1 MQYISM
7 KKFLLTAIALFIG
20 VSAFAQDASSS
31 SSVVRRKASDRNTR
45 QDSPGVTQRMQNRLE
60 SSSTDDSELQWMRVM
75 YRSLDLTKDANGAL
89 YYPDEPVEGQDNLFR
104 IIMKRMADGSLRG
117 YEYLDGR
124 EVFSD
129 DFKVNM
135 RDVLD
140 RFYILYSEAK
150 GSTEKNPRFTIEE
163 SDIPASEVLSYY
175 IIERWEF
182 DRRSN
187 RMRTLVEA
195 ICPVLHRA
203 GDFGA
208 EAIRYPMFWVRYD
221 DLRPYITTLYS
232 EAKGSTEKNPRFTIE
247 ESDIPASEVLSY
259 YIIERWEFDRRSNRM
274 RTLVE
279 AICPVLHRAGDFG
292 AEAIRYPM
300 FWVRYDDLRPYI
312 TTQNIFTDD
321 DNNLATCTY
330 DDYFRLGLYEG
341 DIYKTRNL
349 KNKSLMQLYPDPDE
363 LAHARDSIQQR
374 LDSYEK
380 KLWVPSLEELAARR
394 EAAEKAEALAS
405 GDAAASETSV
415 AEDSVEKPASTRASR
430 TKRGAKKSSASKT
443 KPAKVKKPKSVKAST
458 PSSATRSVR
467 NRKR

>member
-1 MQYISM
+1 M
-7 KKFLLTAIALFIG
+7 KKFLLTAIALLAG
-20 VSAFAQDASSS
+20 VCAFAQDASSS
-31 SSVVRRKASDRNTR
+31 SSVVRRKASDRNAKQAAT
-45 QDSPGVTQRMQNRLE
+45 GVTQRMQTRLE
-60 SSSTDDSELQWMRVM
+60 GSAADDSELQWMRVM

-104 IIMKRMADGSLRG
+104 IIMKRMADGSLQG

-124 EVFSD
+124 EVFND
-129 DFKVNM
+129 DFKVRM

-150 GSTEKNPRFTIEE
+150 GSTEKNPKFTIEE

-187 RMRTLVEA
+187 RMRTRVEA

-208 EAIRYPMFWVRYD
+208 EAVRYPMFWVRYD
-221 DLRPYITTLYS
+221 DLRP
-232 EAKGSTEKNPRFTIE
+232 F
-247 ESDIPASEVLSY
+247 
-259 YIIERWEFDRRSNRM
+259 
-274 RTLVE
+274 
-279 AICPVLHRAGDFG
+279 
-292 AEAIRYPM
+292 
-300 FWVRYDDLRPYI
+300 I

-330 DDYFRLGLYEG
+330 DDYFQLGLYDGE
-341 DIYKTRNL
+341 IYKTRNL
-349 KNKSLMQLYPDPDE
+349 KNKSLMQMYPDPDD
-363 LAHARDSIQQR
+363 LAHARDSIQKR

-394 EAAEKAEALAS
+394 EAAEKAEELAAQNGEAS
-405 GDAAASETSV
+405 DATVAADKSNPKT
-415 AEDSVEKPASTRASR
+415 STRASR
-430 TKRGAKKSSASKT
+430 TKRGTKSSAAKS
-443 KPAKVKKPKSVKAST
+443 KPAKVKKPKSVKSST
-458 PSSATRSVR
+458 PSTATRSVR

>member
-1 MQYISM
+1 M

-20 VSAFAQDASSS
+20 VCAFAQDASSS
-31 SSVVRRKASDRNTR
+31 SSVVRRKASDRNAR
-45 QDSPGVTQRMQNRLE
+45 QDTPGVTQRMQNRLE
-60 SSSTDDSELQWMRVM
+60 GASANDSELQWMRVM

-104 IIMKRMADGSLRG
+104 IIMKRMADGSLQG

-124 EVFSD
+124 EVFND
-129 DFKVNM
+129 DFKVKM

-150 GSTEKNPRFTIEE
+150 GSTEKNPKYTIEE

-175 IIERWEF
+175 IIEKWEF
-182 DRRSN
+182 DRRYN
-187 RMRTLVEA
+187 RMRT
-195 ICPVLHRA
+195 R
-203 GDFGA
+203 
-208 EAIRYPMFWVRYD
+208 
-221 DLRPYITTLYS
+221 
-232 EAKGSTEKNPRFTIE
+232 
-247 ESDIPASEVLSY
+247 
-259 YIIERWEFDRRSNRM
+259 
-274 RTLVE
+274 VE

-330 DDYFRLGLYEG
+330 DDYFQLGLYDGE
-341 DIYKTRNL
+341 IYKTRNL
-349 KNKSLMQLYPDPDE
+349 KNKSLMQMYPDPDE

-374 LDSYEK
+374 LDNYEK

-394 EAAEKAEALAS
+394 EAAEKAEELAAQNGEAS
-405 GDAAASETSV
+405 DATVAAEES
-415 AEDSVEKPASTRASR
+415 KPATSTRASR
-430 TKRGAKKSSASKT
+430 TKRGTKSTTSKA
-443 KPAKVKKPKSVKAST
+443 KPAKVKKPKSVKSST
-458 PSSATRSVR
+458 PSTATRSVR